1 MSARFAQ
8 FHVLTSYG
16 PSNLNRDDLGSPKT
30 ARMGGVNRLRV
41 SSQCL
46 KRAWRTSDEFQAALA
61 GHLGT
66 RTKRIGSEVEDIL
79 RERGRS
85 DKEISEWSQAIAS
98 QFGKLKTGNADDTTD
113 SSDGKKQKGKKKSA
127 TSEVETLVFFSEQE
141 REAVHA
147 LARSLEGAPTEEQLK
162 LLRHD
167 NRSADLALFGRM
179 LASAAEFNVD
189 AAAQVA
195 HAITV
200 HAAEPEDDYF
210 TAVDDL
216 NKREETGSGHLG
228 EAGFGAGVFYLYAC
242 INLELLR
249 ENLGDDSELAARTV
263 RAFTHAMTR
272 VAPTGKQNSHASRAA
287 ASYALVELGDEQP
300 RQLSA
305 AFVKPV
311 TGADVMDDAVARLEN
326 LLRGFDAVYG
336 QGSRRFGFNVLA
348 GGTAAAST
356 VNSNDVRGDT
366 LAEKL
371 AEFATGQDA

>member
-8 FHVLTSYG
+8 VHVLTSYA

-30 ARMGGVNRLRV
+30 ARMGGINRLRV

-46 KRAWRTSDEFQAALA
+46 KRSWRTSDEFKQALD

-66 RTKRIGSEVEDIL
+66 RTKRIGTEVEAIL
-79 RERGRS
+79 RERGRKDS
-85 DKEISEWSQAIAS
+85 EVAEWSRTIAS
-98 QFGKLKTGNADDTTD
+98 QFGKLRSADASEDANEE
-113 SSDGKKQKGKKKSA
+113 SAKKKSKKKVQ
-127 TSEVETLVFFSEQE
+127 TSEIETLVFFSEQE
-141 REAVHA
+141 RAAVHA
-147 LARSLEGAPTEEQLK
+147 LAHSLEAAPTEAQLN
-162 LLRHD
+162 LLREH
-167 NRSADLALFGRM
+167 NRSADLAMFGRM
-179 LASAAEFNVD
+179 LAASPKFNVE
-189 AAAQVA
+189 AAVQVA

-216 NKREETGSGHLG
+216 NTREETGSGHLG
-228 EAGFGAGVFYLYAC
+228 ETGFGAGVFYLYAC

-249 ENLGDDSELAARTV
+249 DNLDGDTDLANRAV
-263 RAFTHAMTR
+263 RAFIQAMLR

-287 ASYALVELGDEQP
+287 ASYALVETGDEQP

-311 TGADVMDDAVARLEN
+311 TGDDVLSTAIERLESQ
-326 LLRGFDAVYG
+326 LRGFDAVYG
-336 QGSRRFGFNVLA
+336 QSNQRFGFNVNA
-348 GGTAAAST
+348 GGVAAAST
-356 VNSNDVRGDT
+356 TDADGLPGAT

-371 AEFATGQDA
+371 AQFATAQAA